1 MEYKTEEPEEKI
13 IFIPTENNEL
23 RSSSLTKHNKNSKS
37 VVTSNNDYYEWM
49 ANAKEVRPIT
59 VTENV
64 DLNSMSCSEKV
75 LWSLGTVLQMLTLTV
90 LSIRTDRLF
99 DWDRYL
105 KHHWKHY
112 SGIINEYEFTQ

>member
-23 RSSSLTKHNKNSKS
+23 RSSSHTKRSKNSKS
-37 VVTSNNDYYEWM
+37 VTSNNDYYEWM

-64 DLNSMSCSEKV
+64 DIKSMSWSEKI
-75 LWSLGTVLQMLTLTV
+75 LWSLGTILQMLTLTV

-112 SGIINEYEFTQ
+112 SGIKNEYELTQ